1 MDNMSSFHDIL
12 LQQIVPALGVCFG
25 LFMTF
30 APYRAV
36 LQASRDGHLGD
47 LNPTPWVF
55 MLGNA
60 VGWLAY
66 SFMIENIYVFLPNAP
81 GLILAI
87 WLNIQAIKLQYEN
100 FRSNELQNAI
110 ITALE
115 EQSKKKLKV
124 EEVEQ
129 LVDNIVAEEVAVDIL
144 LPMSTAPIITDEEMA
159 NMGRSRSNTFDPSH
173 FRSKM
178 LPVRAN
184 SFHTTYS
191 STTNSSSSPS
201 IASRLDSQRSS
212 HGFEVADDNNVDER
226 NDGTTTVFEEAA
238 DAIVDYASFI
248 WEIAIQKTPAPA
260 SHEIMV
266 LSISTFW
273 LVLITIAALG
283 RPILDESSRTLLI
296 GLAVNINL
304 IFFYGAPVAKIAT
317 VMETKSSASIHI
329 PTMTASLLNG
339 TLWFCYGIAVSD
351 YFISVPNGFGSLLGI
366 VQLILCVIYPRHR
379 HQGKEYGDPMPE
391 VKSCESIF
399 HPKESAPLI

>member
-12 LQQIVPALGVCFG
+12 LQQIVPALGVCTG
-25 LFMTF
+25 TFMSF
-30 APYRAV
+30 APFRAV

-81 GLILAI
+81 SFILAI

-110 ITALE
+110 IAALE

-129 LVDNIVAEEVAVDIL
+129 LVENVVAEEVAAADIL
-144 LPMSTAPIITDEEMA
+144 LPMSTAPIMADEEMP
-159 NMGRSRSNTFDPSH
+159 NVGRSRSNTFDPS
-173 FRSKM
+173 FFQSKT
-178 LPVRAN
+178 PPARAN

-191 STTNSSSSPS
+191 STTSSTSSPS
-201 IASRLDSQRSS
+201 IASRIEGQKS
-212 HGFEVADDNNVDER
+212 HVINVADDNRDER
-226 NDGTTTVFEEAA
+226 DDGATTVFEEAA

-248 WEIAIQKTPAPA
+248 WDIAIQKTPAPA
-260 SHEIMV
+260 SHEIIV

-283 RPILDESSRTLLI
+283 RPMLDENSRTLLI
-296 GLAVNINL
+296 GLAVNANL
-304 IFFYGAPVAKIAT
+304 VFFYGAPLSKIAT
-317 VMETKSSASIHI
+317 VIESKASGSIHI
-329 PTMTASLLNG
+329 PTMIASLLNG
-339 TLWFCYGIAVSD
+339 TLWLCYGIAVSD
-351 YFISVPNGFGSLLGI
+351 YFISVPNGLRTLLGI
-366 VQLILCVIYPRHR
+366 VQLILCVLYPRHGHTSR
-379 HQGKEYGDPMPE
+379 ESDGSIPE
-391 VKSCESIF
+391 AMFYESI
-399 HPKESAPLI
+399 HLPEESAPLI